1 MLSRCSELEAKN
13 SFRPASDGSYV
24 VTELVRDGG
33 AEISGV
39 LIGDVIIAVEDRMVS
54 TLTTSQLV
62 KYIKGP
68 ADTFVQVRERVGL
81 LFLLLP
87 PHSTIT
93 TTTCCFLWIRSHF
106 SDGIRQNSH
115 TIRSPVVDF

>member
-1 MLSRCSELEAKN
+1 MSWRSELVAKN

-68 ADTFVQVRERVGL
+68 SDTFVQVRERVGL

-93 TTTCCFLWIRSHF
+93 TTTCCFQRIRSHF
-106 SDGIRQNSH
+106 SDVIRQNSH
-115 TIRSPVVDF
+115 THSS

>member
-1 MLSRCSELEAKN
+1 MSRRSELVAKN

-24 VTELVRDGG
+24 ITEVVRDGG
-33 AEISGV
+33 ADISGV

-68 ADTFVQVRERVGL
+68 SDTFVQVRERVGFL
-81 LFLLLP
+81 LLLLP
-87 PHSTIT
+87 PHFTTIT
-93 TTTCCFLWIRSHF
+93 NTCSFQWLRSHF
-106 SDGIRQNSH
+106 SGSIRQNSH
-115 TIRSPVVDF
+115 TMTFDF